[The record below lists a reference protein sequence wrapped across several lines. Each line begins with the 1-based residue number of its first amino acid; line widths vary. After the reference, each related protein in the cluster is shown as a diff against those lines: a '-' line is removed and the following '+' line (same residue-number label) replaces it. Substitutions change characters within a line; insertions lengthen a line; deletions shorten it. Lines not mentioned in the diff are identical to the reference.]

1 MHVLVTGGSGFI
13 GRHVVHALQSR
24 GDDVSVLDQQPFPGG
39 GVTLVQGDVRDP
51 SALDQAM
58 DASRNG
64 VDAVVHLAAVTSVL
78 GSIEHPEETY
88 AVNVAATAELLE
100 RARRG
105 GVRRVLFA
113 STNAVVGAAVADL
126 NGRLIDEDAPLR
138 PLTPYGAT
146 KAAAEMLLSGWGAA
160 YGLGAVS
167 LRLTNVYGPGMA
179 GKDSFVP
186 RLMRAAHGGQGV
198 EVYGDG
204 AQARDYVY
212 VGDVARAFLL
222 LLDSSSGR
230 TAGSGGVLTIGAGRS
245 VSVNELVRLARVAFD
260 APIPVTHVPAKPG
273 EMPRV
278 EVDISRALLQCG
290 FRPEVG
296 LEEGLRLA
304 WTNSGAPATATPG
317 R

>member
-13 GRHVVHALQSR
+13 GRHVVRALQAR
-24 GDDVSVLDQQPFPGG
+24 GDEVSVLDQQPLGGG
-39 GVTLVQGDVRDP
+39 GVTLIHGDLRD
-51 SALDQAM
+51 SSVLDRAM
-58 DASRNG
+58 DSAPSG

-113 STNAVVGAAVADL
+113 STNAVVGAAVAEL
-126 NGRLIDEDAPLR
+126 NGRPIDEDAPLR

-179 GKDSFVP
+179 AKDSFVP
-186 RLMRAAHGGQGV
+186 RLMRAAHRGQGV

-204 AQARDYVY
+204 EQARDYVY

-222 LLDSSSGR
+222 ALDDPDDAVR
-230 TAGSGGVLTIGAGRS
+230 DCGGVLTVGAGRS
-245 VSVNELVRLARVAFD
+245 VSVNELVRLARDAFD
-260 APIPVTHVPAKPG
+260 APLPVVHVPAKPG

-278 EVDISRALLQCG
+278 EVDITRAQRCG
-290 FRPEVG
+290 FRPEVS
-296 LEEGLRLA
+296 LEEGLRRA
-304 WTNSGAPATATPG
+304 WQDHRRAPAPSTAE